1 MNGLIALV
9 GSGEYLPVMEQ
20 IDRYLLGSL
29 NTNGRNACVVCLP
42 TAAGNEGDQSVNRW
56 SNMGIEHFTKLGA
69 DVTALPIIDRA
80 SANLEENAA
89 VLENADL
96 IYFSGGNPGYL
107 YETMKDTRA
116 WIAAQRAWAR
126 GAVYAGCSA
135 GAMILGKRMPSFRLM
150 KTQEGFGFFPA
161 EYIIPHFDA
170 FPAVWR
176 PMVFA
181 LQKKLKDR
189 QQMVGIDEDTA
200 LVGSLRGEW
209 KVMGKSEVHVFTRE
223 SKTTYQVGE
232 IVPIAQETA

>member
-20 IDRYLLGSL
+20 VDRHLLSSL
-29 NTNGRNACVVCLP
+29 NTNGHKPSVVCLP
-42 TAAGNEGDQSVNRW
+42 TAAGKEGDESVNRW
-56 SNMGIEHFTKLGA
+56 SNMGVQHFRNLGA
-69 DVTALPIIDRA
+69 DVSALRIIDRA
-80 SANLEENAA
+80 SANSEEYAA

-107 YETMKDTRA
+107 YETMLDSRA
-116 WIAAQRAWAR
+116 WNAAQRAWAH

-150 KTQEGFGFFPA
+150 KTQEGFGIFPA

-181 LQKKLKDR
+181 LQKQLKDGQR
-189 QQMVGIDEDTA
+189 MVGIDEDTA
-200 LVGSLRGEW
+200 LVGTLQGEW
-209 KVMGKSEVHVFTRE
+209 RVMGKSEVHVFTHDG
-223 SKTTYQVGE
+223 KTTYHAGD
-232 IVPIAQETA
+232 IVPIVQEPV